1 MAEIPVALVSRTIY
15 GRQQFIDRIAAS
27 MQQARDSNGL
37 TLLISGE
44 AGIGKSR
51 LTAHTVAEAASN
63 GWQLLRATIYE
74 QDRSYPNTAL
84 IELLRLL
91 LTAAPDVAR
100 DALEPAAADIVRL
113 QPEARGLFPDAST
126 DDTQPDRRHL
136 FATAAAAIAGLG
148 REQPLLI
155 AVEDLHWADEASL
168 DFLLVLARLLPASH
182 ALLLLTYRNDEAG
195 SALSRFLV
203 ELDRERLARELR
215 LERLDLAQ
223 VEAMVRDILGRRGA
237 IRADFLQALY
247 TLSDGNPFFVEELL
261 RSALAD
267 GRQADLAALRF
278 DDLPIP
284 RSVQDA
290 VQSRAASLSVEA
302 LRLLQLAAV
311 IGMRFDFELLGAV
324 SGLNDE
330 QMLAQI
336 KELIARQLVMEEG
349 EDVFVFR
356 HALTGQAVTAG
367 LLSRERRAL
376 HARILAAIEELRRN
390 DEASLDQLAY
400 HAYAAADWP
409 RAVDYLTRAGRRALA
424 LYAPAVAL
432 DDFNRALDASSH
444 LEAPPPASLYFDRAT
459 AFDALSDF
467 EHARAGYEQAVAS
480 AADDPEL
487 AWRATLNLGLL
498 WASRDYSAAF
508 LHYEHAV
515 ALARELDD
523 VALARSLMR
532 LGNWYAN
539 VGDFAAARA
548 NIEEALAKFR
558 DLDDR
563 HAEAEALDV
572 LGMAC
577 IMGAVP
583 LESARHY
590 RDALPILEATNDR
603 RTLAST
609 LATLPVSAGTYQS
622 DILVPAMTLAEGLA
636 YAERGLE
643 VARGTGAR
651 QDECYALW
659 QLGFVLGPMGRYA
672 EALGYTREALA
683 IAEELQHEQWT
694 AAALIVLGAILL
706 DLYQLDEAQAA
717 LEPAHTLGQRM
728 NSSVWVHQSGDFLA
742 GVYAAQRRP
751 ERIQQMLDA
760 APLEGGDNMTQRW
773 RRAAEV
779 TLALASDRPAEALDE
794 IDALIELAAPPPGH
808 VILRLSRLRAA
819 ALARLGRS
827 DEAIDLLRRLIPEA
841 ETHGH
846 RSLLWRA
853 HADLASALLDA
864 GHRDAARLE
873 ADAALSLID
882 TLDAGLNDA
891 TMAESFRQQATTL
904 LPAALRRRTRSA
916 LAGVLTEREAEIAA
930 LIARGLSNRAIAEE
944 LVLSARTVETHVAN
958 AMSKLNFTSRAQLA
972 AWSTTH
978 DR

>member
-1 MAEIPVALVSRTIY
+1 
-15 GRQQFIDRIAAS
+15 
-27 MQQARDSNGL
+27 
-37 TLLISGE
+37 
-44 AGIGKSR
+44 
-51 LTAHTVAEAASN
+51 
-63 GWQLLRATIYE
+63 
-74 QDRSYPNTAL
+74 
-84 IELLRLL
+84 
-91 LTAAPDVAR
+91 
-100 DALEPAAADIVRL
+100 
-113 QPEARGLFPDAST
+113 
-126 DDTQPDRRHL
+126 
-136 FATAAAAIAGLG
+136 
-148 REQPLLI
+148 
-155 AVEDLHWADEASL
+155 
-168 DFLLVLARLLPASH
+168 
-182 ALLLLTYRNDEAG
+182 NDEAG
-195 SALSRFLV
+195 TPLSRFLV

-215 LERLDLAQ
+215 LERLNLAQ
-223 VEAMVRDILGRRGA
+223 VEAMVRDILGRRSA
-237 IRADFLQALY
+237 IRADLLQALY

-267 GRQADLAALRF
+267 GRQADLDALRLA
-278 DDLPIP
+278 DLPIP

-290 VQSRAASLSVEA
+290 VQTRAATLSAEA

-324 SGLNDE
+324 SGLSDE

-376 HARILAAIEELRRN
+376 HARVVAALEELRRD
-390 DEASLDQLAY
+390 DEDSLDLLAY

-409 RAVDYLTRAGRRALA
+409 RAAEYLARAGRRALA

-432 DDFNRALDASSH
+432 DDFNRALEASTH
-444 LEAPPPASLYFDRAT
+444 LDAPPAAQLYFDRAT

-467 EHARAGYEQAVAS
+467 EHARAAYEQALD
-480 AADDPEL
+480 AATEDPEL

-508 LHYEHAV
+508 DHYERAV
-515 ALARELDD
+515 ALARGLDD

-532 LGNWYAN
+532 LGNWFAN
-539 VGDFAAARA
+539 AGEFAAARA

-558 DLDDR
+558 ELGDR

-609 LATLPVSAGTYQS
+609 LATLPVCAGTYQT

-636 YAERGLE
+636 YAEHALE
-643 VARGTGAR
+643 VARSTGVR

-659 QLGFVLGPMGRYA
+659 QLGFVLGPMGRYG

-717 LEPAHTLGQRM
+717 LERAHALGTQM
-728 NSSVWVHQSGDFLA
+728 NSTVWIHQSGDFLA

-751 ERIQQMLDA
+751 DRIRQMLDA
-760 APLEGGDNMTQRW
+760 APLETGDNMTQRW
-773 RRAAEV
+773 RRAAGV
-779 TLALASDRPAEALDE
+779 TLSLASDHPAEALGE
-794 IDALIELAAPPPGH
+794 IEALIQLAAPDPGRL
-808 VILRLSRLRAA
+808 ILRLSRLRAI
-819 ALARLGRS
+819 ALSRLGRG
-827 DEAIDLLRRLIPEA
+827 DEGTDLLRSLIPEIEA
-841 ETHGH
+841 HGH
-846 RSLLWRA
+846 RSLLWRT
-853 HADLASALLDA
+853 HADLAAGLLDA

-873 ADAALSLID
+873 ADAALGLID
-882 TLDAGLNDA
+882 ALAAGLDDA
-891 TMAESFRQQATTL
+891 AMAESFRQHASTL
-904 LPAALRRRTRSA
+904 LPATLRRRSRTA

-958 AMSKLNFTSRAQLA
+958 AMSRLGFSSRAQLA
-972 AWSTTH
+972 AWSTEQH
-978 DR
+978 R